1 MKKFLLILS
10 AALALA
16 ACKKDEDP
24 VFTISTEELKFDAN
38 GGAQKVFISTNR
50 DWTAQVP
57 QTDTWYTLSALSGT
71 SDTEVTVTVEPYE
84 EATPRTSTL
93 TFDTALGLQSF
104 KITQNGP
111 VPPEQPESSTL
122 KVRGKGGRVA
132 FPAVQGYVYEVGE
145 TPEWISVAETRK
157 DSVVLQLDTNRTDAY
172 RTADVVLK
180 TTAGAE
186 LEKVSLEQSWRN
198 IEPGEV
204 LIEEVFFTSNA
215 LPTTGQ
221 PDKFHGDQ
229 YFKIT
234 NNSDEL
240 LYLDGLMI
248 SEAKY
253 ASSTKT
259 PYEFKDPI
267 KKEACGVGTVYV
279 IPGGGHDVPVEPGK
293 SLIIANN
300 AQNHLATNP
309 NSFDLS
315 GADFEW
321 YDKSTSSSNQDVDN
335 PDVPNLDIWFT
346 YSLSIWVLHDRGF
359 KGYIISM
366 PPYGVTKESYL
377 AGYKW
382 EGEYINHSLAGD
394 FEMNIKD
401 AYRIP
406 NTWVLDG
413 VNTAIEENFQ
423 YTSWDE
429 SIDAGWTHCGKI
441 DKDPERYGK
450 SVLRKRGNDG
460 KLIDTNNST
469 NDFTPDSTPSLKK

>member
-1 MKKFLLILS
+1 MKKLLLILS
-10 AALALA
+10 TALALA

-38 GGAQKVFISTNR
+38 GGEQKVFISTNR

-84 EATPRTSTL
+84 DSTPRTSTL

-172 RTADVVLK
+172 RTADVILK

-215 LPTTGQ
+215 LPTTGR

-253 ASSTKT
+253 PSSTKT
-259 PYEFKDPI
+259 PFEFLEPI

-300 AQNHLATNP
+300 AQNHLATQ
-309 NSFDLS
+309 SELIRS
-315 GADFEW
+315 
-321 YDKSTSSSNQDVDN
+321 
-335 PDVPNLDIWFT
+335 
-346 YSLSIWVLHDRGF
+346 
-359 KGYIISM
+359 
-366 PPYGVTKESYL
+366 
-377 AGYKW
+377 
-382 EGEYINHSLAGD
+382 
-394 FEMNIKD
+394 
-401 AYRIP
+401 
-406 NTWVLDG
+406 
-413 VNTAIEENFQ
+413 
-423 YTSWDE
+423 
-429 SIDAGWTHCGKI
+429 
-441 DKDPERYGK
+441 ER
-450 SVLRKRGNDG
+450 R
-460 KLIDTNNST
+460 
-469 NDFTPDSTPSLKK
+469 